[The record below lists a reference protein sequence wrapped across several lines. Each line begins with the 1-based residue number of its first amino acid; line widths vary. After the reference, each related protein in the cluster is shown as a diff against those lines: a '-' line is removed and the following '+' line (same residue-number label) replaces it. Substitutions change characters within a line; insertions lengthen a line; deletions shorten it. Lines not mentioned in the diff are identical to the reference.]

1 MEQLLEFFKPK
12 RYQLELFIDKEND
25 LVDGDVVI
33 TGAAKAD
40 KIFLHAVDMK
50 IKSVKI
56 NDAKTDFTHDGEV
69 ITLNAPVSDNIKIE
83 VKFQNKLNKNM
94 EGIYLST
101 YKYGKKIEKIVS
113 TQFESHYAR
122 EAFPC
127 VDEPAAKAVFELTI
141 KLPEGS
147 DDIVLSNNIVA
158 KKDGTTTIFEPTP
171 RMSTYLLAFV
181 IGKFHAKSLKNAHG
195 TLITTYAPLN
205 QSPDSVDFANE
216 VAARSLEFYDNE
228 FGVPYPLEKLDQVAI
243 PDFDAGAMENWG
255 LVTYRES
262 MLLAD
267 KTATF
272 GTKKSIALTVAHE
285 LSHQWFGDLVTMRW
299 WDDLWLN
306 ESFASIMEYMAVDA
320 IYPEFK
326 IWQGFFTGDCL
337 SALYRDAYFDV
348 QSVHQDVSSPAE
360 IATLFDGAIV
370 YSKGARLMLMLIRA
384 MGWENFKKGIYDYF
398 KRYAYQNTIGD
409 NLWEALAPY
418 ADFNPKE
425 FMHAWIDQ
433 PGYPVLTDGEQQR
446 FLLDGEMK
454 PSNWPIPQVLDD
466 MSGHYV
472 LNLSEK
478 EFTEKLADF
487 DKLSLEQKL
496 RLLIDRSLLARTPL
510 CASAPLIDLIAKF
523 KNEDSAAIW
532 KIIISIISNLKVFF
546 DPDSDEEKMFK
557 KYVLDLIS
565 DKLKEVGLKTRK
577 DDDENMV
584 RLRDDLLALDL
595 YAEDRAN
602 LTKLAKFYNDDLTAL
617 DIETRSDILD
627 AKLYVEPAMLGDY
640 LKKYQATAD
649 PEIKYDLLYATTLT
663 KDEKNIDKLVS
674 LLGEP
679 EIVKPQDHLHLY
691 LYLFRNSKARAKA
704 FEWLKANWKYVEEM
718 SGDKTIDSYPRYMA
732 GVIRTSAEVEAFFEF
747 FDQFKDQPV
756 MARTLKIAH
765 KEIDARLALITS
777 DQKDVVEK
785 LKSCA

>member
-50 IKSVKI
+50 IKSVKV
-56 NDAKTDFTHDGEV
+56 NDTKADFTHDGEV

-101 YKYGKKIEKIVS
+101 YKHGKKIEKIVS

-158 KKDGTTTIFEPTP
+158 KKEDTTTIFEPTP

-384 MGWENFKKGIYDYF
+384 MGWDDFKKGIYDYF

-478 EFTEKLADF
+478 EFAEKLADF
-487 DKLSLEQKL
+487 DNLSLEQKL

-510 CASAPLIDLIAKF
+510 CASAPLLDLIAKF

-532 KIIISIISNLKVFF
+532 KIIISIISNLKIFF

-557 KYVLDLIS
+557 EYVLGLIS
-565 DKLKEVGLKTRK
+565 DKLKEVGLKTKK
-577 DDDENMV
+577 DDDENTV
-584 RLRDDLLALDL
+584 RLRSDLLALDF
-595 YAEDRAN
+595 YAEDRTN

-617 DIETRSDILD
+617 DIETRNDILD
-627 AKLYVEPAMLGDY
+627 AKLYLEPAMLNEY

-732 GVIRTSAEVEAFFEF
+732 GVIRTAAEAEAFFEF

-765 KEIDARLALITS
+765 KEIDARLALIAS